1 MKKKSVWLTACLV
14 AGSMWTSCTT
24 GPKVAEN
31 EFWIEGTLENVEDG
45 ALITLCSVKDHF
57 YHKLAVDTLTNGHF
71 SFRDTLS
78 GTGTYAL
85 ECEGAVTW
93 IDFWMAP
100 GKKVSVFGD
109 NLNLRT
115 WSVQCPIPEQEAQSL
130 LAQAVRAEWMQLEP
144 VMKEQDKWRQIGNAN
159 LDNDSILRIAR
170 AKMHSLQNSE
180 DSIEDRILQKQLE
193 VLQTMPIGEV
203 WFDTFL
209 SLAEIPTYDPDFPYE
224 QDLKTLFNR
233 LSEADKQTPK
243 GKMIVHYMNLPKA
256 VKVGDRMPDA
266 DLYDVNGGL
275 HHLSELKG
283 RYMLLDFWST
293 GCGPCLKSIP
303 ELEEIAELYKEKIA
317 VVSISED
324 PEERWKDFVI
334 TQKLKGYQWNELR
347 GRSGLFAALR
357 IRGIPYYV
365 LVSPDGKIQET
376 WSGYGEGSLNKKME
390 SLFK

>member
-115 WSVQCPIPEQEAQSL
+115 WSVQCPIPEQEAQSQL
-130 LAQAVRAEWMQLEP
+130 SQAVREEWMQLEP

-159 LDNDSILRIAR
+159 LDN
-170 AKMHSLQNSE
+170 
-180 DSIEDRILQKQLE
+180 
-193 VLQTMPIGEV
+193 
-203 WFDTFL
+203 L

-224 QDLKTLFNR
+224 QDLKRLFNR

-324 PEERWKDFVI
+324 PEERWKDFAI

-357 IRGIPYYV
+357 IQGIPYYV

-376 WSGYGEGSLNKKME
+376 WSGYGEGALKVKMK